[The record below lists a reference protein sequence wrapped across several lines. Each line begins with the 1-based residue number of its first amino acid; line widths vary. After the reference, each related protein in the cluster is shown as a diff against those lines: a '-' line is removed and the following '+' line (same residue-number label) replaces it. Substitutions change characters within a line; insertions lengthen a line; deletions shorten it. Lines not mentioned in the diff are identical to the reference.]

1 MRKSTGM
8 FLKQG
13 LAALLSLSM
22 IAGPCSPGIVP
33 AFAAQIGSEEA
44 AAAADVEKNAT
55 ASDAERKSE
64 TSEASPSDALFDED
78 GFLLDGEVK
87 DDAAG
92 KTEAGE
98 IEGGKNAEEE
108 TAGGKNAAG
117 DVSREIVAAKT
128 EKIAAAEALADG
140 EWYSGYE
147 YELDDDALTITLTKY
162 LGDEDDIFVPAETEI
177 DGTVYA
183 TVVENQRGYD
193 DSVWA
198 ERQDTLTSIAF
209 EEGVRLTGTAEDMFS
224 EFTAL
229 KSVDLSGVDASEITE
244 TSGMFRLCE
253 ALEEVDLSRINIGNV
268 EEMMQMFQGCASLEE
283 LDLSSLDTK
292 NVTYMSEMFQECTS
306 LKRMVLSGLDTGNL
320 LGMDAMF
327 KDCAALEYVDMSGI
341 DTSNIE
347 LMMNVFENCTSLRTV
362 DMTGVDMAGI
372 SDAVWGEGMLAN
384 CTSLET
390 FYAPVNVAAEIGLPV
405 TLYDEA
411 GTAWTSLPQ
420 GLTES
425 VRLSKTVKVS
435 YVKINST
442 AKSIALG
449 KTFQLRAWPQ
459 PVNAENKAVT
469 WESSN
474 PSVAAVDSTGLVTA
488 VKAGTADV
496 TVTTED
502 GGFTAVCKITVTVPV
517 TSVKINSTAKTLEV
531 GKTFQLAAWPQP
543 TNATNKAVTWY
554 SFNTSVATVSSNG
567 LVTAKG
573 TGSTNIRVM
582 TKDGGKIAYCK
593 ITVEKPVI
601 PAGYS
606 VSAPTNV
613 HWTDGFKLAWDYGR
627 TQDGSVYQKWA
638 YKMYNA
644 ETGAKIG
651 SHSKKDTDGTSIEY
665 FIKTGTIEKMTTGSY
680 YFTVCALDADNNQIS
695 PEVRSELKAFTHPN
709 AWAPKPYNLRWS
721 GTKLLFEIPDSAKS
735 KINRMSY
742 DIYYSETENGT
753 YSDKGMPHVM
763 TNIDYA
769 RDFQSRFTKP
779 GYYKFTLKVFN
790 SDPRIIMPGEEAWSP
805 VIHITN

>member
-1 MRKSTGM
+1 
-8 FLKQG
+8 
-13 LAALLSLSM
+13 
-22 IAGPCSPGIVP
+22 
-33 AFAAQIGSEEA
+33 
-44 AAAADVEKNAT
+44 
-55 ASDAERKSE
+55 
-64 TSEASPSDALFDED
+64 
-78 GFLLDGEVK
+78 
-87 DDAAG
+87 
-92 KTEAGE
+92 
-98 IEGGKNAEEE
+98 
-108 TAGGKNAAG
+108 
-117 DVSREIVAAKT
+117 
-128 EKIAAAEALADG
+128 
-140 EWYSGYE
+140 
-147 YELDDDALTITLTKY
+147 
-162 LGDEDDIFVPAETEI
+162 
-177 DGTVYA
+177 
-183 TVVENQRGYD
+183 
-193 DSVWA
+193 
-198 ERQDTLTSIAF
+198 
-209 EEGVRLTGTAEDMFS
+209 
-224 EFTAL
+224 
-229 KSVDLSGVDASEITE
+229 
-244 TSGMFRLCE
+244 
-253 ALEEVDLSRINIGNV
+253 
-268 EEMMQMFQGCASLEE
+268 
-283 LDLSSLDTK
+283 
-292 NVTYMSEMFQECTS
+292 MSEMFQECTS

-372 SDAVWGEGMLAN
+372 SDAAWGEGMLAN

-496 TVTTED
+496 TVTTAD
-502 GGFTAVCKITVTVPV
+502 GGFTAVCKITVTVPVTGVKINVTSGEKTIEAGKTFQMAAWPQPSNATNKAVTWSSSNTAVAKVSSSGLVTAAAAGTAVVSVTTADGGFTETCKITVVVPVTSVKINSTAKTLEVGKTFQLAAWPQPTNATNKTVTWTKVSSKGLVTAVKAGSAVITVKTADGGKTAACKITVQAASPATVPV

-543 TNATNKAVTWY
+543 TNATNKAVTWYSFNTSVATVSSTGLVTAKGKGSTNVRVMTKDGGKIAYCKITVQEASPATVPVTSVKINSTAKTLAPGATFQLAAWPQPANATNKAVTWY

-763 TNIDYA
+763 TNIDFS

-805 VIHITN
+805 VIHITE

>member
-1 MRKSTGM
+1 
-8 FLKQG
+8 
-13 LAALLSLSM
+13 
-22 IAGPCSPGIVP
+22 
-33 AFAAQIGSEEA
+33 
-44 AAAADVEKNAT
+44 
-55 ASDAERKSE
+55 
-64 TSEASPSDALFDED
+64 
-78 GFLLDGEVK
+78 
-87 DDAAG
+87 
-92 KTEAGE
+92 
-98 IEGGKNAEEE
+98 
-108 TAGGKNAAG
+108 
-117 DVSREIVAAKT
+117 
-128 EKIAAAEALADG
+128 
-140 EWYSGYE
+140 
-147 YELDDDALTITLTKY
+147 
-162 LGDEDDIFVPAETEI
+162 
-177 DGTVYA
+177 
-183 TVVENQRGYD
+183 
-193 DSVWA
+193 
-198 ERQDTLTSIAF
+198 
-209 EEGVRLTGTAEDMFS
+209 
-224 EFTAL
+224 
-229 KSVDLSGVDASEITE
+229 
-244 TSGMFRLCE
+244 
-253 ALEEVDLSRINIGNV
+253 
-268 EEMMQMFQGCASLEE
+268 
-283 LDLSSLDTK
+283 
-292 NVTYMSEMFQECTS
+292 
-306 LKRMVLSGLDTGNL
+306 MVLSGLDTGNL

-372 SDAVWGEGMLAN
+372 SDAAWGEGMLAN

-496 TVTTED
+496 TVTTAD
-502 GGFTAVCKITVTVPV
+502 GGFTAVCKITVTVPVTGVKINVTSGEKTIEAGKTFQMAAWPQPTNATNKTVTWTSSNSAVAKVSSKGLVTAVKAGSAVITVKTADGGKTAACKITVQAASPATVPV

-543 TNATNKAVTWY
+543 TNATNKAVTWYSFNTSVATVSSTGLVTAKGKGSTNVRVMTKDGGKIAYCKITVQEASPATVPVTSVKINSTAKTLAPGATFQLAAWPQPANATNKAVTWY

-763 TNIDYA
+763 TNIDFS

-805 VIHITN
+805 VIHITE